1 MHQVRAPGRSPPMPE
16 NTKSEAPTET
26 RALHRKSY
34 AIGEMYMRKALVGSL
49 GALLAALPSTR
60 ASAWGQGEQSV
71 TRFLV
76 PFSKRLMIIGAVMFF
91 AVAPMIAQNSDL
103 QQKLAAVKQS
113 VAENQQRL
121 HQYQWVETTQLTL
134 KGDAK
139 PPKQF
144 MCQYGPDATV
154 QKTPMGP
161 PQTTE
166 GPPKSATE
174 ARKPVVVAT
183 GTTITVRLST
193 ALGSQTSKTGD
204 TFIASVAYPVT
215 MGDKVVI
222 PKSADAVGTVLE
234 AKAKGKIKGEA
245 RLKLALRKV
254 TIKGRNYLIETEE
267 VATTEKGKGSRT
279 AATTGGGAAGG
290 ALIGGIAGGGKGA
303 GIGALVGAGVGL
315 VGGAFT
321 GNDQIELPAETILTF
336 ALTQPLTLN

>member
-1 MHQVRAPGRSPPMPE
+1 
-16 NTKSEAPTET
+16 
-26 RALHRKSY
+26 
-34 AIGEMYMRKALVGSL
+34 MYMRKALVGSL

-174 ARKPVVVAT
+174 ARKPFVVAA

-204 TFIASVAYPVT
+204 SFIASVAYPVT

-222 PKSADAVGTVLE
+222 PKSADAVGTVVE

-245 RLKLALRKV
+245 RLKLALRKI

-336 ALTQPLTLN
+336 ALTQPLTLK